1 MVYSFYEVIFMQKNE
16 YETLKMKYDSQTS
29 FLGSA
34 SFIHYSDYTDYGDK
48 YSEYSENTTTYDDN
62 DQNEN

>member
-1 MVYSFYEVIFMQKNE
+1 MQKNE

>member
-1 MVYSFYEVIFMQKNE
+1 MLFCEVILMQKNE
-16 YETLKMKYDSQTS
+16 YEAIKMKYENQTK

-62 DQNEN
+62 DPNEN